1 MRTAK
6 RRVDPGVI
14 RRLLAQPYRFQFFQ
28 AVRLLELLFARNQG
42 RERERDAGRHA
53 NTPEHRLAMRM
64 RFPNAISL
72 SFPASEI
79 ARIEVAGLPP
89 AALDDDAAFG
99 QALEVQGIG
108 TVAVTPAFFGLL
120 GGQGALPLHYTEI
133 VAEREAL
140 RRDGAAR
147 GFFDIF
153 AHRAGALFYQA
164 WKKYRLPFHYE
175 VDRSRHYLPLL
186 LSLGGLADD
195 GVRRGMNLTAGAVS
209 DEALAG
215 YATALRQ
222 RPMSAAYLQQVLA
235 DHFRVPVCVEQFVG
249 GWYRVA
255 KAQWSRLGGG
265 NNLLGRT
272 ALAGQCVWQRSLGV
286 RVWVGPLARDRYRAF
301 LPGSAGALALR
312 RILMALGGAT
322 QEYEVRPILR
332 RQDVTA
338 CSLAGPNSAG
348 CPGGGGGARIGWDA
362 FLVSRPAAQD
372 RSDAHYMVSS
382 LQ

>member
-1 MRTAK
+1 MRTTK

-14 RRLLAQPYRFQFFQ
+14 ARLLAQPYRFEFFQ
-28 AVRLLELLFARNQG
+28 AVRLLELLFVRDKG
-42 RERERDAGRHA
+42 RGRDAGRHA
-53 NTPEHRLAMRM
+53 DTPEHRLAMRM
-64 RFPNAISL
+64 RFPNAVSL
-72 SFPASEI
+72 SFPASET

-89 AALDDDAAFG
+89 ATLDDDAALR

-108 TVAVTPAFFGLL
+108 IVALTPAFFGLL

-133 VAEREAL
+133 VVEREAL

-153 AHRAGALFYQA
+153 SHRAGALFYQA

-175 VDRSRHYLPLL
+175 VDRSRHYLPVL
-186 LSLGGLADD
+186 LSLGGLPDD
-195 GVRRGMNLTAGAVS
+195 GVRRGVNLTPGAVP
-209 DEALAG
+209 DDALAG
-215 YATALRQ
+215 YTAALRQ

-235 DHFRVPVCVEQFVG
+235 DYFRVPVHVEQFIG
-249 GWYRVA
+249 GWYRVPQV
-255 KAQWSRLGGG
+255 QWSRLGGG
-265 NNLLGRT
+265 NNRLGAT
-272 ALAGQCVWQRSLGV
+272 ALAGHRVWQRSLRV
-286 RVWVGPLARDRYRAF
+286 RVWVGPLARDRYRTF

-312 RILMALGGAT
+312 RFLMALGGAT

-332 RQDVTA
+332 REDVSGF
-338 CSLAGPNSAG
+338 SLASADSAA
-348 CPGGGGGARIGWDA
+348 GARIGWDA

-372 RSDAHYMVSS
+372 RSDVQYMVSS